1 MCSLIIHSVG
11 SMKIVVK
18 ARAGREI
25 ILEVDSSDTIHAI
38 KMMLR
43 EKEGVQ
49 SHLQSIWF
57 GMKQLEDGYTLSDY
71 NIQEGSTLQLGNYI

>member
-1 MCSLIIHSVG
+1 MFSNNHHSVG
-11 SMKIVVK
+11 SMKIVVGTRTG
-18 ARAGREI
+18 RAI

-43 EKEGVQ
+43 EKEGIQ
-49 SHLQSIWF
+49 SHLQSIRF
-57 GMKQLEDGYTLSDY
+57 GMKQLENGYTLSDY